1 MENFLL
7 FVLAMIVIAL
17 MVKVIEL
24 IDEVTK

>member
-7 FVLAMIVIAL
+7 FVLAMIVILL